1 MFNKDKINLQQDRAM
16 RKIAKM
22 THTTPIRL
30 RNCAG
35 YLFLYEPNLMNS
47 FMIVDEKI
55 INPDSFYGLMAMA
68 ENTLTAE
75 NNVINEA
82 LKDIG

>member
-1 MFNKDKINLQQDRAM
+1 MINKDKINLQQDHAM
-16 RKIAKM
+16 RNIAKM

-35 YLFLYEPNLMNS
+35 YLFLYQPDLMNS
-47 FMIVDEKI
+47 FIIVDEKI
-55 INPDSFYGLMAMA
+55 INPDSFYGLMARV

>member
-1 MFNKDKINLQQDRAM
+1 MIYKDKINIKQNHAM
-16 RKIAKM
+16 RNIAKM

-35 YLFLYEPNLMNS
+35 YLFLYEPDLMNS
-47 FMIVDEKI
+47 FIIADEKI
-55 INPDSFYGLMAMA
+55 INPDSFYGLMARV